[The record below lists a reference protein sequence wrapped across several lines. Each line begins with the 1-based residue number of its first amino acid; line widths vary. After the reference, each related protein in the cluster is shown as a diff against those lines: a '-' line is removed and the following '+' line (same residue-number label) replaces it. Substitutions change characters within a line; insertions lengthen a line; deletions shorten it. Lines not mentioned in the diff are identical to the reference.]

1 MNALPLIGRILFSM
15 IFIMSGLNHFMKLD
29 MMTGMASQAGVPVP
43 GASVI
48 ISGIILVLGGLS
60 VLLGYQAKIGA
71 VLLFI
76 FLILA
81 SFMVHDFWNY
91 PEDQTM
97 QQMISFMK
105 NLSMAGGTLIIYYFG
120 SGPMSLSD
128 DDE

>member
-48 ISGIILVLGGLS
+48 IAGIIIILGGLS
-60 VLLGYQAKIGA
+60 VLLGYKAKIGA

>member
-1 MNALPLIGRILFSM
+1 MNALPLVGRILFSM
-15 IFIMSGLNHFMKLD
+15 IFIMSGMNHFMKLD

-71 VLLFI
+71 ILLFI

-81 SFMVHDFWNY
+81 SFLVHDFWNY
-91 PEDQTM
+91 PEEQTM

-105 NLSMAGGTLIIYYFG
+105 NLSMAGGTLFIYYFG
-120 SGPMSLSD
+120 SGPMSLSE
-128 DDE
+128 DEE